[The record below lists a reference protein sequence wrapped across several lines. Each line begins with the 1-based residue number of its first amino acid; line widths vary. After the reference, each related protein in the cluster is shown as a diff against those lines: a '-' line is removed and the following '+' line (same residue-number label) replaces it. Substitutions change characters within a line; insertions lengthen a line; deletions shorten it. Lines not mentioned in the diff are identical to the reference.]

1 MHIRQIVLIGIPEV
15 QRIGKARA
23 HDLAIAVGDLT
34 AAIGRL
40 DIGDENELVGQP
52 VAFALFTRDEAFL
65 VRLDRQAD
73 DFWWNSQKF
82 FLKLAHQHN
91 RPFNQARHFFE
102 QRFIFDQI
110 ETGRECDILRIR
122 QDDFLAAVRVQN
134 DLGFFKLGDVVVETA
149 NGDRLAVAQKT
160 DGHR

>member
-15 QRIGKARA
+15 QRIGKART

-52 VAFALFTRDEAFL
+52 VAFALFARDETFL
-65 VRLDRQAD
+65 VGLDRQAD
-73 DFWWNSQKF
+73 DFWWNGEEF
-82 FLKLAHQHN
+82 FLKLAHKYN

-102 QRFIFDQI
+102 KRIIFDKL
-110 ETGRECDILRIR
+110 ETGRECDILCIR
-122 QDDFLAAVRVQN
+122 QDDFLAAVGVQN
-134 DLGFFKLGDVVVETA
+134 DLGLFKLGDVVVKRRTVIGWPSLR
-149 NGDRLAVAQKT
+149 NLWP
-160 DGHR
+160 